1 MPNWARWITKFN
13 PVSYFIEV
21 MRMVILKGSTLSDI
35 KPQLLAMGGFAV
47 VFNGWAVWNYRKRS

>member
-1 MPNWARWITKFN
+1 
-13 PVSYFIEV
+13 
-21 MRMVILKGSTLSDI
+21 MVILKGSTLSDI